1 MEVGIMKRR
10 IPKTPSDLAGL
21 AGPITPGG
29 SEPPEQQDQEDRTVG
44 RRALLTRGGAVVVG
58 AVGAGVT
65 AAAVAGPANATTGSP
80 VVQGIVNNVGTD
92 VAATEVTA
100 TNNLKPT
107 PTVIVTNPGSRVVNT
122 ITEATPPLRLT
133 QSPVVNPSTTGAG
146 GDMVATSDGQLWF
159 THGIPM
165 VGNFPA
171 IVHTDLNSNS
181 FVALKAPVRILDTRT
196 SAGRVHV
203 LDPAG
208 KFDSTG
214 RLLAGRTIH
223 IDLTSLVFFGDAV
236 TSNLTVT
243 QTAAAGFL
251 TLWSGAVSRPNASSI
266 NFAAGATLSNLTAS
280 GIAGFT
286 FNSVTTTDTVAIF
299 ALVTTQVI
307 LDVAGFNVGNFG
319 QVNPIFAASAQA
331 QRARQALAERASPN
345 W

>member
-1 MEVGIMKRR
+1 MKRR
-10 IPKTPSDLAGL
+10 IPESSSDLAGH
-21 AGPITPGG
+21 ASPIAPGG
-29 SEPPEQQDQEDRTVG
+29 LEPESQQGNEDRAVG
-44 RRALLTRGGAVVVG
+44 RRALLTRGGVVVAG
-58 AVGAGVT
+58 VVGAGV
-65 AAAVAGPANATTGSP
+65 AGAAVAGPANAATGNP
-80 VVQGIVNNVGTD
+80 VVQGNVNSVGTD

-100 TNNLKPT
+100 TNNLAPT
-107 PTVIVTNPGSRVVNT
+107 LIVTNPGSRVVNT

-146 GDMVATSDGQLWF
+146 GDMVATSDGALWF

-243 QTAAAGFL
+243 QTAA
-251 TLWSGAVSRPNASSI
+251 
-266 NFAAGATLSNLTAS
+266 
-280 GIAGFT
+280 
-286 FNSVTTTDTVAIF
+286 
-299 ALVTTQVI
+299 
-307 LDVAGFNVGNFG
+307 
-319 QVNPIFAASAQA
+319 
-331 QRARQALAERASPN
+331 
-345 W
+345 